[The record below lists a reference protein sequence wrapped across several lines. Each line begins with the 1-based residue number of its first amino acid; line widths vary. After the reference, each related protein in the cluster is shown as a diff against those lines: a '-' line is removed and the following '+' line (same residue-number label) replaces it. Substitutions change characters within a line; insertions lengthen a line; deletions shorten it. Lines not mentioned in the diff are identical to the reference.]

1 MKKSKFFR
9 VAVAGSTTD
18 GRVIEAT
25 WIQQMADSYDPNTYT
40 ALGNLEHCRGFSP
53 SSEFGTYAKVTAL
66 KAEEV
71 EINGTK
77 KLALFAQVDAF
88 DQLLELHQRGQK
100 LFTSIEVNP
109 NFADTGK
116 AYLVGLAFTDTPAS
130 LGTQIMEFAAK
141 QPEANPFVG
150 RKQDAANLFTAAE
163 EASIEFEDGQET
175 PAKGL
180 FSKVLDW
187 LKPQQEEQDNKNKDQ
202 FKEVSDSLEA
212 IAKTFGESQT
222 KLQKVE
228 TEFSELKTKH
238 SKLEQD
244 FTNLK
249 TKLEGEENPGT
260 PPAPENTG
268 NFSEQIEC

>member
-25 WIQQMADSYDPNTYT
+25 WIQQMAKNYNPDTYT
-40 ALGNLEHCRGFSP
+40 ALGNLEHFRSISP
-53 SSEFGTYAKVTAL
+53 DSTFGSYAKVIAL

-71 EINGTK
+71 EINGAK
-77 KLALFAQVDAF
+77 KWALFAQVDAF
-88 DQLLELHQRGQK
+88 DQLIELHQRGQK

-109 NFADTGK
+109 NFADTGE
-116 AYLVGLAFTDTPAS
+116 AYLVGLAFTDSPAS
-130 LGTQIMEFAAK
+130 LGTQIMEFASK
-141 QPEANPFVG
+141 NPEANPFVSK
-150 RKQDAANLFTAAE
+150 KQDKDNLFTAAE
-163 EASIEFEDGQET
+163 EADLQFEDGQDA

-187 LKPQQEEQDNKNKDQ
+187 LKPQQEQQDNKNKDQ

-228 TEFSELKTKH
+228 SEFSELKTKH
-238 SKLEQD
+238 SKLEKD
-244 FTNLK
+244 FNDLK

>member
-40 ALGNLEHCRGFSP
+40 ALGNLEHYRGFSP

-88 DQLLELHQRGQK
+88 DQLVELHGQGQK

-141 QPEANPFVG
+141 NSEVNPFAS
-150 RKQDAANLFTAAE
+150 RKQEAANLFTAAE
-163 EASIEFEDGQET
+163 ETSIELEDADSPGIF
-175 PAKGL
+175 KKFMDL
-180 FSKVLDW
+180 
-187 LKPQQEEQDNKNKDQ
+187 LKPKLEEKDNKDNGKFTEISQCLD
-202 FKEVSDSLEA
+202 EV
-212 IAKTFGESQT
+212 AKTFSETQTDLKSLQTSYTDLQT
-222 KLQKVE
+222 K
-228 TEFSELKTKH
+228 H
-238 SKLEQD
+238 
-244 FTNLK
+244 TNLEK
-249 TKLEGEENPGT
+249 SFNDLNTKLGNEPNPKT

>member
-40 ALGNLEHCRGFSP
+40 ALGNLEHYRGFSP

-88 DQLLELHQRGQK
+88 DQLIELHQRGQK

-130 LGTQIMEFAAK
+130 LGTQLMEFAAK
-141 QPEANPFVG
+141 QNEENPFAG

-163 EASIEFEDGQET
+163 EASIEFEDGQEA
-175 PAKGL
+175 PVKGL

-244 FTNLK
+244 FTDLK
-249 TKLEGEENPGT
+249 AKLEGEENPGT

>member
-25 WIQQMADSYDPNTYT
+25 WIQQMAKNYNPDTYT
-40 ALGNLEHCRGFSP
+40 ALGNLEHFRSISP
-53 SSEFGTYAKVTAL
+53 DSTFGSYAKVIAL

-71 EINGTK
+71 EINGAK
-77 KLALFAQVDAF
+77 KWALFAQVDAF
-88 DQLLELHQRGQK
+88 DQLIELHQRGQK

-109 NFADTGK
+109 NFADTGE
-116 AYLVGLAFTDTPAS
+116 AYLVGLAFTDSPAS
-130 LGTQIMEFAAK
+130 LGTQIMEFASK
-141 QPEANPFVG
+141 NPEASPFVSK
-150 RKQDAANLFTAAE
+150 KQDKDNLFTAAE
-163 EASIEFEDGQET
+163 EADLQFEDGQDA

-187 LKPQQEEQDNKNKDQ
+187 LKPQQEQQDNKNKDQ

-238 SKLEQD
+238 SKLETD
-244 FTNLK
+244 FNGLK
-249 TKLEGEENPGT
+249 TKLEGEQNPGT

>member
-40 ALGNLEHCRGFSP
+40 ALGNLEHYRGFSP

-88 DQLLELHQRGQK
+88 EQLLELHQRGQK

-130 LGTQIMEFAAK
+130 LGTQIMEFASK
-141 QPEANPFVG
+141 NPEANPFVSK
-150 RKQDAANLFTAAE
+150 KQDKDNLFTAAE
-163 EASIEFEDGQET
+163 EADLQFEDGQDA

-238 SKLEQD
+238 SKLEKD
-244 FTNLK
+244 FTDLK
-249 TKLEGEENPGT
+249 AKLGGEENPGT

>member
-40 ALGNLEHCRGFSP
+40 ALGNLEHYRGFSP

-88 DQLLELHQRGQK
+88 DQLIELHNAGQK

-150 RKQDAANLFTAAE
+150 RKQDVANLFTAAE
-163 EASIEFEDGQET
+163 EADLQFEDGQDA

-180 FSKVLDW
+180 FSKVLDL
-187 LKPQQEEQDNKNKDQ
+187 LKPQQEQQDNKNKDQ

-222 KLQKVE
+222 KLQTVE

-238 SKLEQD
+238 SKLEKD
-244 FTNLK
+244 FNELK

-268 NFSEQIEC
+268 NFSEKVDY

>member
-40 ALGNLEHCRGFSP
+40 ALGNLEHYRGFSP

-88 DQLLELHQRGQK
+88 EQLLELHQRGQK

-130 LGTQIMEFAAK
+130 LGTQIMEFASK
-141 QPEANPFVG
+141 NPEANPFVSK
-150 RKQDAANLFTAAE
+150 KQDKDNLFTAAE
-163 EASIEFEDGQET
+163 EADLQFEDDQDA

-238 SKLEQD
+238 SKLEKD
-244 FTNLK
+244 FTDLK
-249 TKLEGEENPGT
+249 AKLEGEENPGT
-260 PPAPENTG
+260 PSAPENTG

>member
-40 ALGNLEHCRGFSP
+40 ALGNLEHYRGFSP

-88 DQLLELHQRGQK
+88 DQLIELHNAGQK

-150 RKQDAANLFTAAE
+150 RKQDVANLFTAAE
-163 EASIEFEDGQET
+163 EADLQFEDGQDA

-187 LKPQQEEQDNKNKDQ
+187 LKPQQEQQDNKNKDQ

-222 KLQKVE
+222 KLQTVE
-228 TEFSELKTKH
+228 TEFSELKTKN
-238 SKLEQD
+238 SKLEKD
-244 FTNLK
+244 FNELK
-249 TKLEGEENPGT
+249 TKLEGEENPST

-268 NFSEQIEC
+268 NFSEKVDY

>member
-40 ALGNLEHCRGFSP
+40 ALGNLEHYRGFSP

-88 DQLLELHQRGQK
+88 DQLLALHNAGQK

-163 EASIEFEDGQET
+163 EASIEFEDGQEA

-228 TEFSELKTKH
+228 NEFSELKTKH
-238 SKLEQD
+238 SKLEKD
-244 FTNLK
+244 FTDLK
-249 TKLEGEENPGT
+249 AKLEGEENPGT

>member
-25 WIQQMADSYDPNTYT
+25 WIQQMAKNYSQDIYI
-40 ALGNLEHCRGFSP
+40 ALGNLEHFRSINP
-53 SSEFGTYAKVTAL
+53 DSTFGTYAKVLAL

-71 EINGTK
+71 EINGAK
-77 KLALFAQVDAF
+77 KWALFAQVDAY
-88 DQLLELHQRGQK
+88 DQLIELHKRGQK

-109 NFADTGK
+109 NFADTGE
-116 AYLVGLAFTDTPAS
+116 AYLVGLAFTDSPAS
-130 LGTQIMEFAAK
+130 LGTQIMEFASK
-141 QPEANPFVG
+141 NPEANPFVSK
-150 RKQDAANLFTAAE
+150 KQDKDNLFTAAE
-163 EASIEFEDGQET
+163 ETVVEFEESTQVT
-175 PAKGL
+175 NGL

-187 LKPQQEEQDNKNKDQ
+187 LKPKQEEQDNKNNGQ
-202 FKEVSDSLEA
+202 FKEVADSIEA
-212 IAKTFGESQT
+212 IAKTFGETQN
-222 KLQKVE
+222 
-228 TEFSELKTKH
+228 ELKTLKTSYSDLQEKH
-238 SKLEQD
+238 TNLEKS
-244 FTNLK
+244 FNELK

>member
-25 WIQQMADSYDPNTYT
+25 WIQQMAKNYNPDTYT
-40 ALGNLEHCRGFSP
+40 ALGNLEHFRSISP
-53 SSEFGTYAKVTAL
+53 DSTFGSYAKVIAL

-71 EINGTK
+71 EINGAK
-77 KLALFAQVDAF
+77 KWALFAQVDAF
-88 DQLLELHQRGQK
+88 DQLIELHQRGQK

-109 NFADTGK
+109 NFADTGE
-116 AYLVGLAFTDTPAS
+116 AYLVGLAFTDSPAS
-130 LGTQIMEFAAK
+130 LGTQIMEFASK
-141 QPEANPFVG
+141 NPEANPFVSK
-150 RKQDAANLFTAAE
+150 KQDKDNLFTAAE
-163 EASIEFEDGQET
+163 EADLQFEDGQDA

-187 LKPQQEEQDNKNKDQ
+187 LKPQQEQQDNKNKDQ

-238 SKLEQD
+238 SKLEKD
-244 FTNLK
+244 FTDLK

>member
-40 ALGNLEHCRGFSP
+40 ALGNLEHYRGFSP

-88 DQLLELHQRGQK
+88 DQLIALHNAGQK

-141 QPEANPFVG
+141 QPEANPFAG

-163 EASIEFEDGQET
+163 EASIEFEESESPGIFKKFMD
-175 PAKGL
+175 L
-180 FSKVLDW
+180 
-187 LKPQQEEQDNKNKDQ
+187 LKPKLEEKDNKDNGKFTEITQCLD
-202 FKEVSDSLEA
+202 EV
-212 IAKTFGESQT
+212 AKTFNDTQT

-244 FTNLK
+244 FTDLK
-249 TKLEGEENPGT
+249 AKLEGEENPGT

>member
-40 ALGNLEHCRGFSP
+40 ALGNLEHYRGFSP

-88 DQLLELHQRGQK
+88 DQLIELHNAGQK

-163 EASIEFEDGQET
+163 EASIEFEESESPGIF
-175 PAKGL
+175 K
-180 FSKVLDW
+180 KVMDL
-187 LKPQQEEQDNKNKDQ
+187 LKPKLEEKDNKDNGKFTEINQ
-202 FKEVSDSLEA
+202 CLEEV
-212 IAKTFGESQT
+212 AKTFGESQT

-238 SKLEQD
+238 SKLEKD
-244 FTNLK
+244 FTDLK
-249 TKLEGEENPGT
+249 AKLEGEENPGT

>member
-25 WIQQMADSYDPNTYT
+25 WIQQMADSYDLNTYT
-40 ALGNLEHCRGFSP
+40 ALGNLEHYRGFSP

-88 DQLLELHQRGQK
+88 DQLIELHNAGQK

-150 RKQDAANLFTAAE
+150 RKQDVANLFTAAE
-163 EASIEFEDGQET
+163 EADLQFEDGQDA

-187 LKPQQEEQDNKNKDQ
+187 LKPQQEQQDNKNKDQ

-222 KLQKVE
+222 KLQTVE

-238 SKLEQD
+238 SKLEKD
-244 FTNLK
+244 FNELK

-268 NFSEQIEC
+268 NFSEKVDY

>member
-40 ALGNLEHCRGFSP
+40 ALGNLEHYRGFSP

-88 DQLLELHQRGQK
+88 DQLIELHSAGQK

-130 LGTQIMEFAAK
+130 LGTQIMEFASK
-141 QPEANPFVG
+141 NPEANPFASK
-150 RKQDAANLFTAAE
+150 KQDKDNLFTAAE
-163 EASIEFEDGQET
+163 EADLQFEDGQDA

-238 SKLEQD
+238 SKLEKD
-244 FTNLK
+244 FNELK

>member
-1 MKKSKFFR
+1 M
-9 VAVAGSTTD
+9 
-18 GRVIEAT
+18 
-25 WIQQMADSYDPNTYT
+25 
-40 ALGNLEHCRGFSP
+40 
-53 SSEFGTYAKVTAL
+53 
-66 KAEEV
+66 
-71 EINGTK
+71 
-77 KLALFAQVDAF
+77 LALHNA
-88 DQLLELHQRGQK
+88 GQK

-163 EASIEFEDGQET
+163 EASIEFEDGQEA

-244 FTNLK
+244 FTDLK
-249 TKLEGEENPGT
+249 AKLEGEENPGT